1 MKKGILIVLEGP
13 DRSGKT
19 TQAGLLKSWL
29 EGLSYKVRLTR
40 EPGGTAISE
49 RIREILLSS
58 ENKIKPMTELFLF
71 ETSRMQHTL
80 EIIEPALEAGEI
92 VISDRYCL
100 STVAYQGFGR
110 GLPLGTV
117 EKLNEIATDSLEP
130 ALTVVFQISD
140 ETFAKRIRAEEKEN
154 GPDRIEK
161 EDAAFRE
168 RVALGY
174 KYAAGLPGVV
184 RINADRKA
192 EDIHEELK
200 KLIKKVLP

>member
-71 ETSRMQHTL
+71 ETSRM
-80 EIIEPALEAGEI
+80 P
-92 VISDRYCL
+92 
-100 STVAYQGFGR
+100 
-110 GLPLGTV
+110 GTA
-117 EKLNEIATDSLEP
+117 EKMKNILLLEP
-130 ALTVVFQISD
+130 NDGGKIPPLFPRLQQ
-140 ETFAKRIRAEEKEN
+140 EEQK
-154 GPDRIEK
+154 
-161 EDAAFRE
+161 
-168 RVALGY
+168 
-174 KYAAGLPGVV
+174 
-184 RINADRKA
+184 
-192 EDIHEELK
+192 
-200 KLIKKVLP
+200 